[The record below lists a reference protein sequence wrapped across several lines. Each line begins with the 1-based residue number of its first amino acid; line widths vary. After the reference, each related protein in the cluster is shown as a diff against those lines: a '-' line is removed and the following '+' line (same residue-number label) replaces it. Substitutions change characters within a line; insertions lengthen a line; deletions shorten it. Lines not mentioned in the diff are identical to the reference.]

1 MSPSITRTQKE
12 KKKNKVDS
20 SRIVTSRITYA
31 ALMANQIKPLTP
43 CCRAPPTPKGFQP
56 FTETL
61 ESETFDWNS
70 VEKDSN
76 LELWAVRI
84 PKSVRYRFPAPCHLE
99 LGLMPYA
106 SLGTCGYLV
115 GPETTGWLD
124 DCPAFFPP
132 GRFAHSACPI

>member
-31 ALMANQIKPLTP
+31 ALMANQIKYLTP
-43 CCRAPPTPKGFQP
+43 CCRAPPTPKGFRP

-61 ESETFDWNS
+61 ENETFNWNS

-84 PKSVRYRFPAPCHLE
+84 PNSVRHLF
-99 LGLMPYA
+99 LPHTTWTYA
-106 SLGTCGYLV
+106 LRLSPQLRISSWTRSV
-115 GPETTGWLD
+115 WM
-124 DCPAFFPP
+124 A
-132 GRFAHSACPI
+132 